1 MQFHR
6 AIASGAD
13 LESVCRDAAK
23 ELRNGLG
30 AGPIDLAIVFAS
42 PRYGAIVDRLPVLL
56 QEALGAR
63 AIAGCSGASLV
74 ADGQAL
80 HGRHGITVLAARL
93 PDTRVDVVAIA
104 PGDQPNPDAPPDAWR
119 RLLPECHEP
128 RTGMIVL
135 AEPFHGDA
143 RALLAG
149 LDFGFPGITKVGGVA
164 SGSRHPEGHSLFC
177 GRQTHRTGAVVVA
190 LAGAIGI
197 DAVVAPGCRAFGRA
211 GRVTKA
217 DGNRLLAI
225 DEQPARRFVQQQL
238 AALPPVDRDVA
249 QSSPLLLGLSPDPFT
264 AADDDGFLVRN
275 ILGVDAEGELVT
287 CQHVTVGR
295 SVQLLMRDREAGSR
309 NLRARLAAASPS
321 SAAAALLFQCLG
333 RESED
338 HAHFAAAAPGVPL
351 AGFHCN
357 GEIGPLAGDTHLHAF
372 SAALGLFRRR
382 GPA

>member
-6 AIASGAD
+6 SIVSGAD
-13 LESVCRDAAK
+13 LEAACRDATS
-23 ELRNGLG
+23 ELRAGLG
-30 AGPIDLAIVFAS
+30 EGPIDLAIVFAS
-42 PRYGAIVDRLPVLL
+42 PRYGAVVDRLPVHL
-56 QEALGAR
+56 QDMLGAR
-63 AIAGCSGASLV
+63 AIVGCSGASLV

-80 HGRHGITVLAARL
+80 HGRHGITVLAARM
-93 PDTRVDVVAIA
+93 PDTHVDVVAVA
-104 PGDQPNPDAPPDAWR
+104 PGDQPSPDAPPDAWR
-119 RLLPECHEP
+119 RLLPERDQP

-135 AEPFHGDA
+135 AEPFHCDP

-149 LDFGFPGITKVGGVA
+149 LDFGFPGIDKIGGIA
-164 SGSRHPEGHSLFC
+164 SGSRHPEGHTLFC
-177 GRQTHRTGAVVVA
+177 GRQTHRSGAVVVA
-190 LAGAIGI
+190 LAGAVGI
-197 DAVVAPGCRAFGRA
+197 DAVVASGCRAFGRA

-225 DEQPARRFVQQQL
+225 DDQPARRFVQQQL
-238 AALPPVDRDVA
+238 AALPAADREVA
-249 QSSPLLLGLSPDPFT
+249 QGSPLLLGLSPDPFT
-264 AADDDGFLVRN
+264 AAAEHDFLVRN

-295 SVQLLMRDREAGSR
+295 SVRLLMRDRDAGSR
-309 NLRARLAAASPS
+309 QLRTRLAAANPS
-321 SAAAALLFQCLG
+321 TSAAALLFQCLG

-338 HAHFAAAAPGVPL
+338 HAQFAADAPGVPM

-372 SAALGLFRRR
+372 SAAFGLFRRR